1 MKKRGYIIGASSIA
15 AGMLSMIL
23 MFFTFLRRTTSTIA
37 SSRVTRY
44 NSFQI
49 MNFNGVW
56 SIKVVS
62 ILQIVL
68 IVFAV
73 SAIAVGVLKIFE
85 TLYEKNFGADEC
97 VLVSLSILAFI
108 GICLIFFAVL
118 YCKFSNRVADTEI
131 YKISYK
137 VFVAPFV
144 QVVGGIVAYAVS
156 AKLSS
161 KNKDE
166 ELASLA
172 LADEGMVATEG
183 DIEQDGENSAT
194 DIEIQAEA
202 RKQEKDNDDDIK
214 EG

>member
-23 MFFTFLRRTTSTIA
+23 MFFTFLRRTTSTVA
-37 SSRVTRY
+37 SARITRY

-56 SIKVVS
+56 SLKVVS
-62 ILQIVL
+62 VLQIVL

-73 SAIAVGVLKIFE
+73 SAIAVGILKIFE

-97 VLVSLSILAFI
+97 VMVSLSILAFV

-131 YKISYK
+131 YKVSYK
-137 VFVAPFV
+137 VFVAPFI
-144 QVVGGIVAYAVS
+144 QVASVIVAYAVS
-156 AKLSS
+156 SRLSNR
-161 KNKDE
+161 NKDE

-172 LADEGMVATEG
+172 LADEGMVETEG
-183 DIEQDGENSAT
+183 DVEQGGEVVVSQ
-194 DIEIQAEA
+194 DEMQVEA
-202 RKQEKDNDDDIK
+202 DQPEDDDRKK

>member
-15 AGMLSMIL
+15 VGMLSMIL
-23 MFFTFLRRTTSTIA
+23 MFFTFLRRTTSTVA
-37 SSRVTRY
+37 SARITRY

-56 SIKVVS
+56 SLKVVS

-73 SAIAVGVLKIFE
+73 SAIAVGILKIFE

-97 VLVSLSILAFI
+97 VMVSLSILAFV

-131 YKISYK
+131 YKVSYK
-137 VFVAPFV
+137 VFVAPFI
-144 QVVGGIVAYAVS
+144 QVASVIVAYAVS
-156 AKLSS
+156 SMLSNR
-161 KNKDE
+161 NKDE

-172 LADEGMVATEG
+172 LADEGMVETEG
-183 DIEQDGENSAT
+183 DVEQDGEVVVSQ
-194 DIEIQAEA
+194 DEIQVEA
-202 RKQEKDNDDDIK
+202 DQPEDDDGKK